1 MKWIQGGK
9 KSWNCR
15 EAWTPLIEDFHIA
28 EKLTPI
34 RPSDWIRIGNSTAL
48 WCELTVSHTP
58 PARAACLPPSAQRV
72 RASPFISRSVTALIS
87 SICSRTASLISSTA
101 PNDAQIRPGL
111 HIRAKW
117 VTENVLI
124 SSCRDAAVRLESPDS
139 QPEALENITCCTSS
153 ELLLLCADWYR
164 WTFSFHGVWR
174 LWDHALDV
182 KGASAHAS
190 TCSMLNPLEC
200 TARSICC
207 WFSPCEEA
215 NVERTRFS
223 SLPGWESSALGQS
236 TSPSLW
242 RRYSWMNEWS
252 V

>member
-1 MKWIQGGK
+1 MMLRSDPGYAL
-9 KSWNCR
+9 
-15 EAWTPLIEDFHIA
+15 E
-28 EKLTPI
+28 
-34 RPSDWIRIGNSTAL
+34 PSGWRRTC
-48 WCELTVSHTP
+48 WC
-58 PARAACLPPSAQRV
+58 
-72 RASPFISRSVTALIS
+72 
-87 SICSRTASLISSTA
+87 
-101 PNDAQIRPGL
+101 
-111 HIRAKW
+111 
-117 VTENVLI
+117 
-124 SSCRDAAVRLESPDS
+124 SSCRDAAVRRESPDS

-207 WFSPCEEA
+207 WFSPCEEVNA
-215 NVERTRFS
+215 ERTRFS

-242 RRYSWMNEWS
+242 RRCS
-252 V
+252 